1 MKHFDPEIL
10 VYATYTIRRLGCAA
24 WTCGVKAV
32 QAAEYLAIAND
43 AVPGHILVGEDGE
56 VEGKV
61 IAVKDIERALREM
74 EG

>member
-1 MKHFDPEIL
+1 M
-10 VYATYTIRRLGCAA
+10 
-24 WTCGVKAV
+24 KAV

-61 IAVKDIERALREM
+61 IAVKDIKRALREM